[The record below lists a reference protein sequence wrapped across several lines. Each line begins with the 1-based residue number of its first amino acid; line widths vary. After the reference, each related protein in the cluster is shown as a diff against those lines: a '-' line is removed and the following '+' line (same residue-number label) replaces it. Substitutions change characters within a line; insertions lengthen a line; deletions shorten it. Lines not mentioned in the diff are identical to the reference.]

1 MENEDL
7 YRFEIKII
15 SFSAQRLLS
24 FYQWSKELMTK
35 LNQNYWDQ
43 IKTVLG
49 QVIRENLGK
58 KRPSLGTEGFQF
70 FS

>member
-1 MENEDL
+1 MENEDF

-58 KRPSLGTEGFQF
+58 NNFES
-70 FS
+70 

>member
-1 MENEDL
+1 MENEDF

-58 KRPSLGTEGFQF
+58 NNLES
-70 FS
+70 

>member
-58 KRPSLGTEGFQF
+58 NNLESYLITKTFI
-70 FS
+70 

>member
-1 MENEDL
+1 MKTSTDL
-7 YRFEIKII
+7 KYKSI
-15 SFSAQRLLS
+15 SISAQRLLS

-58 KRPSLGTEGFQF
+58 TNLES
-70 FS
+70 

>member
-1 MENEDL
+1 
-7 YRFEIKII
+7 
-15 SFSAQRLLS
+15 
-24 FYQWSKELMTK
+24 MTK

-58 KRPSLGTEGFQF
+58 NNSEFYLITKKSV
-70 FS
+70 S